1 MTVMDRMRN
10 NIDKVANIN
19 LKKLFYRFTILGLIL
34 SVIFFL
40 SQPNVSFGEAFL
52 GLAMAYLIFFYVL
65 LFILLFKFF
74 RFLIGGAEVATS
86 GKSDFFKSKEIEEK
100 EVVQKATQEKAKDL
114 EEDLFE

>member
-1 MTVMDRMRN
+1 MTVMDLMRI
-10 NIDKVANIN
+10 NIDKAANVN

-52 GLAMAYLIFFYVL
+52 GLAAAYVIFLYVL
-65 LFILLFKFF
+65 LFILFFKFL

-86 GKSDFFKSKEIEEK
+86 GKSDFFKSKEIEAK
-100 EVVQKATQEKAKDL
+100 EVVQKATQKKAKDL